1 MVTAE
6 SFLSEID
13 AFLKAKEM
21 SESAFGKA
29 VVGDPNF
36 VSDLRAGRSPGLKTV
51 GKVATYL
58 KANAPAA
65 AEAAQ

>member
-13 AFLKAKEM
+13 AFLKAKGV

-51 GKVATYL
+51 GKVADYL
-58 KANAPAA
+58 KANAP
-65 AEAAQ
+65 EVPAQ